1 MKDKSR
7 KELHTNPG
15 SKKYSLPARQV
26 FKKNENCVMYLIG
39 YEEYFL
45 YKQRQQ
51 GEGNM
56 KNLCLTI
63 AFSSGL
69 LLAAAS
75 ESMALSPET
84 EQLLELLQ
92 QKGVITRQD
101 SDEFRKALEKGDTQ
115 ENGEIKHHHSVQ
127 SLGERMEKIEKAL
140 DTVPG
145 TGGRVHLSGLVE
157 VELSAENTEDA
168 DGADETTSD
177 ITLAKAGLN
186 LDADITDSIFGHVAF
201 LYEDDDVTVDEA
213 IIGVSGNEKFPFYF
227 NAGKM
232 YVPFGWY
239 ESHFISDPSTLTLGE
254 TNEGALVLGYANDM
268 FDVSLGVF
276 NGAVDEAGE
285 DDTIDSFV
293 ASAAYTMPETGGFGL
308 TAGISYTS
316 NLAASD
322 SLQEEID
329 TGEVEDLVGGFGAF
343 VNISF
348 QERFFLYAE
357 YVSAVEDFNV
367 GELAF
372 DDTMALQPATWNF
385 ELAYALNPQIELAGR
400 YGGSSEYGSVVP
412 EDQFGV
418 ALLYSPFSNVSVVGE
433 YLHSEFE
440 DTSESDS
447 GTVQF
452 AIEF

>member
-1 MKDKSR
+1 
-7 KELHTNPG
+7 
-15 SKKYSLPARQV
+15 
-26 FKKNENCVMYLIG
+26 
-39 YEEYFL
+39 
-45 YKQRQQ
+45 
-51 GEGNM
+51 
-56 KNLCLTI
+56 
-63 AFSSGL
+63 
-69 LLAAAS
+69 
-75 ESMALSPET
+75 MALSPET

-101 SDEFRKALEKGDTQ
+101 SDEFRKALEKGATQ
-115 ENGEIKHHHSVQ
+115 EGGEIKHHHSVQ
-127 SLGERMEKIEKAL
+127 SLGERMERIEKAL

-276 NGAVDEAGE
+276 NGEVDEAGE
-285 DDTIDSFV
+285 DEKINSFV
-293 ASAAYTMPETGGFGL
+293 ASVAYTMPETGGFGL

-322 SLQEEID
+322 SLQEEIVKDDNAD
-329 TGEVEDLVGGFGAF
+329 TAEIANLVGGFGAF
-343 VNISF
+343 ANISF

-385 ELAYALNPQIELAGR
+385 ELAYALNPQLELAGR
-400 YGGSSEYGSVVP
+400 YGGSTEYGSVFP

-440 DTSESDS
+440 DTSKSDS